1 MNICICNAGLSLMVY
16 SHGGAEG
23 GGLEMS
29 DKLIKL
35 LSCGRNPICT
45 TVDHELHSST
55 PSPSPRSCL
64 ALRKTMRGRGLVGGP
79 PSSRL
84 AIIG

>member
-1 MNICICNAGLSLMVY
+1 MVH
-16 SHGGAEG
+16 SHSGVEGG

-35 LSCGRNPICT
+35 LSCGRNSICT

-55 PSPSPRSCL
+55 LSPQLLGASQNDE
-64 ALRKTMRGRGLVGGP
+64 GRGTGGG
-79 PSSRL
+79 
-84 AIIG
+84 AAQQ